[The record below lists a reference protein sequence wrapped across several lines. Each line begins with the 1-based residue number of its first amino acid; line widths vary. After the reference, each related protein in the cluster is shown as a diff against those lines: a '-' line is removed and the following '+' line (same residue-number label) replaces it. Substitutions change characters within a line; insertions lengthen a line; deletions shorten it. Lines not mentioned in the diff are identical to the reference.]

1 MSEQDKRPDDRGR
14 PPQEGPENLDA
25 ENLDVPEPDL
35 HVSVD
40 DVEISAD
47 DVELAEPT
55 LHEARISDETA
66 AETDLAIA
74 AAEAQAV
81 EEEAEAAGRLVGV
94 PRDDEDIQVHGTAPA
109 GAAAG
114 DQDQVES
121 QLESTESVRAVDAP
135 EAAPASPAAP
145 TASPAVPPISA
156 AVPPTSAA
164 VPPTSSAVPPTAPAV
179 PPSDW
184 DSAPASTD
192 GSAPEKKWYSTAA
205 GATPPDSAGAA
216 AEDAGASAVDPA
228 AGSGRNI
235 DWKPLVIIGAVV
247 LVAIVIIAII
257 VSSLTSSSPAGGAAS
272 PSSSQGEAETA
283 NADGVV
289 AEDVS
294 PFDFQQGQCFTDFEA
309 VMRNATVVT
318 CDTPHTAQLVGTF
331 SYGDD
336 EEFPGADEL
345 NIKAQAV
352 CTAVELN
359 DAAAESPE
367 LKDSYGM
374 PSKETWAQGDRRID
388 CFKIAAEGEEITGT
402 LIGE

>member
-1 MSEQDKRPDDRGR
+1 MSEQDRRPDDRGR
-14 PPQEGPENLDA
+14 PPQEGPENLD
-25 ENLDVPEPDL
+25 VPEPDL
-35 HVSVD
+35 HV
-40 DVEISAD
+40 SAD

-55 LHEARISDETA
+55 LGPARISDETA
-66 AETDLAIA
+66 AEADLAVA

-81 EEEAEAAGRLVGV
+81 EEEAEAAGRLVGGS
-94 PRDDEDIQVHGTAPA
+94 RDDGAVKVSGTAPA

-114 DQDQVES
+114 DQAQGES
-121 QLESTESVRAVDAP
+121 AEATPAAPAP
-135 EAAPASPAAP
+135 EATP
-145 TASPAVPPISA
+145 TSPAVPAASA
-156 AVPPTSAA
+156 
-164 VPPTSSAVPPTAPAV
+164 AV

-184 DSAPASTD
+184 DPAPASTD
-192 GSAPEKKWYSTAA
+192 GSAPEKKWYSTPAS
-205 GATPPDSAGAA
+205 GGTPPDGAGDDAA
-216 AEDAGASAVDPA
+216 TEDSA

-247 LVAIVIIAII
+247 VVAIVIIAII
-257 VSSLTSSSPAGGAAS
+257 VSSLTGSSPAGGAAS
-272 PSSSQGEAETA
+272 PSSSQSEAETA

-294 PFDFQQGQCFTDFEA
+294 PFDFQQGQCFIKFEA
-309 VMRNATVVT
+309 VMREATVVT
-318 CDTPHTAQLVGTF
+318 CDTPHKAQLVGTF

-352 CTAVELN
+352 CTAVVLN
-359 DAAAESPE
+359 ESAADQPE

-374 PSKETWAQGDRRID
+374 PSEETWAQGDRRID

-402 LIGE
+402 LVGQ

>member
-14 PPQEGPENLDA
+14 PPQEGPESLDA
-25 ENLDVPEPDL
+25 ANLDVPEPNL
-35 HVSVD
+35 HV
-40 DVEISAD
+40 SAD

-55 LHEARISDETA
+55 LHEARISEETA

-81 EEEAEAAGRLVGV
+81 EEEAEAAGRLVGGA
-94 PRDDEDIQVHGTAPA
+94 REDEDIKVSGTAPA

-121 QLESTESVRAVDAP
+121 QLEGTEA
-135 EAAPASPAAP
+135 
-145 TASPAVPPISA
+145 
-156 AVPPTSAA
+156 
-164 VPPTSSAVPPTAPAV
+164 SSAL

-184 DSAPASTD
+184 DSAPASAD
-192 GSAPEKKWYSTAA
+192 GSAPEKKWYSTPA
-205 GATPPDSAGAA
+205 GATPPDSAGDDAA
-216 AEDAGASAVDPA
+216 TEDSA

-247 LVAIVIIAII
+247 VVAIVIIAVI
-257 VSSLTSSSPAGGAAS
+257 VSSLTGSSPAGGAAS
-272 PSSSQGEAETA
+272 PSSSQSEAETA
-283 NADGVV
+283 DADGVI

-294 PFDFQQGQCFTDFEA
+294 PFDFKQGQCFTKFEA
-309 VMRNATVVT
+309 VMRDATVVT

-331 SYGDD
+331 SYGED

-345 NIKAQAV
+345 NLKAQAV
-352 CTAVELN
+352 CTAVVLN
-359 DAAAESPE
+359 DTAAEAPE

-388 CFKIAAEGEEITGT
+388 CFKIAEEGEQITGT
-402 LIGE
+402 LISQ

>member
-14 PPQEGPENLDA
+14 PPQEGPESLDA

-35 HVSVD
+35 HVS
-40 DVEISAD
+40 AD

-55 LHEARISDETA
+55 LGPARISDETA
-66 AETDLAIA
+66 AEADLAIA

-81 EEEAEAAGRLVGV
+81 EEEAEAAGRLVGG
-94 PRDDEDIQVHGTAPA
+94 PRDDGGIKASGTAPA

-114 DQDQVES
+114 DQDLADSAEV
-121 QLESTESVRAVDAP
+121 
-135 EAAPASPAAP
+135 SPAADAPAATP
-145 TASPAVPPISA
+145 TA
-156 AVPPTSAA
+156 
-164 VPPTSSAVPPTAPAV
+164 SAVPPASPGV
-179 PPSDW
+179 PPMSPADW
-184 DSAPASTD
+184 DSAPASAD
-192 GSAPEKKWYSTAA
+192 GSAPEKKWYSTAGSTPGDGA
-205 GATPPDSAGAA
+205 GDDTAA
-216 AEDAGASAVDPA
+216 AEEPAS
-228 AGSGRNI
+228 GSGRNI

-247 LVAIVIIAII
+247 VVAIVIIAII

-272 PSSSQGEAETA
+272 PSSSQSEAETA

-294 PFDFQQGQCFTDFEA
+294 PFDFKQGQCFTEFEA

-318 CDTPHTAQLVGTF
+318 CDTPHSAQLVGTF
-331 SYGDD
+331 SYGAD

-352 CTAVELN
+352 CTAVVLN
-359 DAAAESPE
+359 DAAAEAPE

-374 PSKETWAQGDRRID
+374 PSKETWARGDRRID
-388 CFKIAAEGEEITGT
+388 CFKIAAEGEQITGT
-402 LIGE
+402 LVG

>member
-14 PPQEGPENLDA
+14 PPREDAENLDA

-35 HVSVD
+35 HVR
-40 DVEISAD
+40 AD
-47 DVELAEPT
+47 DVELAEPI
-55 LHEARISDETA
+55 LGPARISDETA
-66 AETDLAIA
+66 AEADLAIA

-81 EEEAEAAGRLVGV
+81 EEEAEAAGRLVGG
-94 PRDDEDIQVHGTAPA
+94 PRDDGAIKASGTAPA

-114 DQDQVES
+114 DQVQPES
-121 QLESTESVRAVDAP
+121 AEATPAVQAP
-135 EAAPASPAAP
+135 EA
-145 TASPAVPPISA
+145 TPPSA
-156 AVPPTSAA
+156 AVPPVS
-164 VPPTSSAVPPTAPAV
+164 PA
-179 PPSDW
+179 DW
-184 DSAPASTD
+184 DSAPASAD

-205 GATPPDSAGAA
+205 GATRRNGAGDDTAA
-216 AEDAGASAVDPA
+216 AEDSA

-247 LVAIVIIAII
+247 VVAIVIIAII

-272 PSSSQGEAETA
+272 PSSSQSEAETA
-283 NADGVV
+283 DADGVV

-294 PFDFQQGQCFTDFEA
+294 PFDFQQGQCFTEFEA
-309 VMRNATVVT
+309 VMRDATVVT

-331 SYGDD
+331 SYGAD

-345 NIKAQAV
+345 NIKAQEV
-352 CTAVELN
+352 CTAVVLN
-359 DAAAESPE
+359 DAAAEVPE

-388 CFKIAAEGEEITGT
+388 CFKIAAEGEQITGT
-402 LIGE
+402 LVGE

>member
-1 MSEQDKRPDDRGR
+1 MSEQDKRPEDRGR
-14 PPQEGPENLDA
+14 PSPEGPEDPN
-25 ENLDVPEPDL
+25 VPEPDL
-35 HVSVD
+35 HV
-40 DVEISAD
+40 SAD

-66 AETDLAIA
+66 AEADVAVA

-81 EEEAEAAGRLVGV
+81 EEEAEAAGRLVGGN
-94 PRDDEDIQVHGTAPA
+94 REDDIKVSGTAPA

-114 DQDQVES
+114 DQDRLDSAES
-121 QLESTESVRAVDAP
+121 IQDAAIPDAHSP
-135 EAAPASPAAP
+135 EPWPTSAAAPASPAAP
-145 TASPAVPPISA
+145 SSPAVS
-156 AVPPTSAA
+156 PTSP
-164 VPPTSSAVPPTAPAV
+164 VL

-184 DSAPASTD
+184 ESAPASTD
-192 GSAPEKKWYSTAA
+192 GSAPEKKWY
-205 GATPPDSAGAA
+205 ATPDGGTALNTDNDGGLPPGSADDGAA
-216 AEDAGASAVDPA
+216 EDPA

-247 LVAIVIIAII
+247 IVAIVIIALI
-257 VSSLTSSSPAGGAAS
+257 VSSLTNSSPAGGAAS
-272 PSSSQGEAETA
+272 PSTSQSKAETA
-283 NADGVV
+283 NADGVI

-309 VMRNATVVT
+309 VMRDATVVT
-318 CDTPHTAQLVGTF
+318 CDTPHTAQLVGTY
-331 SYGDD
+331 SYGAD

-345 NIKAQAV
+345 NLKAQEV
-352 CTAVELN
+352 CTAVVLN
-359 DAAAESPE
+359 DSAADQPE

-402 LIGE
+402 LVGQ